1 MTYSLHGP
9 FTLRSRVVAR
19 FVPRR
24 DRGGCEVARLSH
36 QTRRGR
42 ADRGA
47 ASQPTSLRSW
57 PALRPLT
64 KGGPMNHRLPRSAV
78 VALSV
83 LIASAGAT
91 GGAVADLSSAPARHV
106 LLISVDGLHASDV
119 TKCMAAHLCPTI

>member
-1 MTYSLHGP
+1 MTYSLREP

-36 QTRRGR
+36 QTRLGR
-42 ADRGA
+42 ADRGV
-47 ASQPTSLRSW
+47 ASQPTPLRSW

-64 KGGPMNHRLPRSAV
+64 KGGPMTHRLPRSAL

-83 LIASAGAT
+83 MSLIAGAAAGA
-91 GGAVADLSSAPARHV
+91 AADSNSLPASHV
-106 LLISVDGLHASDV
+106 LLISVDGLHASNV
-119 TKCMAAHLCPTI
+119 